1 MNKEH
6 FLTIL
11 SYKGITLKFL
21 NITKHDDELSA
32 VLLIHLMFEKII
44 EVWVESIT
52 NNPKFFAGTPMTFA
66 AKLQVAQNFQMPE
79 HILNTLI
86 TLNKIRDTFGNEGS
100 KENISN
106 EEMIELGKISI
117 TVKAHSLFR
126 KLPTCSVITNEG
138 KKIYKD
144 SANNI
149 KLSKLFT
156 MLYQE
161 IIISVRDSD

>member
-52 NNPKFFAGTPMTFA
+52 NNPKFFAGTPMTFCCQTA
-66 AKLQVAQNFQMPE
+66 SGTKFPNARSYPQ
-79 HILNTLI
+79 HLN
-86 TLNKIRDTFGNEGS
+86 NVE
-100 KENISN
+100 
-106 EEMIELGKISI
+106 
-117 TVKAHSLFR
+117 
-126 KLPTCSVITNEG
+126 
-138 KKIYKD
+138 
-144 SANNI
+144 
-149 KLSKLFT
+149 
-156 MLYQE
+156 
-161 IIISVRDSD
+161 